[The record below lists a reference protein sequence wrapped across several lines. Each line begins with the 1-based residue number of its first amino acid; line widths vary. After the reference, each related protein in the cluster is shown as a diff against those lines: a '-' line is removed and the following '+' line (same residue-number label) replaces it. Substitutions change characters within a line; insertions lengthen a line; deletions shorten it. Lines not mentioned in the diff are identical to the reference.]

1 MSVTER
7 VQGEWHPQTEKE
19 RGQVREQLGKILA
32 STHFL
37 NSRRYPGLLR
47 YVVEQTLEGK
57 EAELKERLLGIE
69 VFHRAADYDTNQDPV
84 VRLSAAEVRKRIAL
98 YYQQADHQ
106 GELVIGLNPGS
117 YVPYFLPQADGSA
130 EVETPVAEVPAAG
143 TVKQPW
149 RGLAPGFS
157 LAAIL
162 AAGAAAGWLGWRHVA
177 PMNVADRFW
186 APMVE
191 RQERVTL
198 CVGTHEPG
206 NAADATP
213 PTPQALYG
221 QAAGRSAA
229 GEKSAVSSS
238 LEEEIA
244 HSAQLGASNVVALIH
259 VGADLE
265 SRQRAFRMVLASQA
279 TFPELHEGPVVLV
292 AALDNIWTVRLTQA
306 LRYGFGMSG
315 EEMFIVDHKN
325 PGARRW
331 EVSLTEPTASHSVDY
346 AVLARYDDATLGQ
359 PVVILAG
366 LASEGTEAASEVLSN
381 SDLLGSIFRNAPAHW
396 SGRNFE
402 AVLETEVLYGH
413 PGPSRIVA
421 VEYW

>member
-1 MSVTER
+1 MADTER
-7 VQGEWHPQTEKE
+7 TPGAWRPETERE

-32 STHFL
+32 SAHFQ

-57 EAELKERLLGIE
+57 EADLKERLLGIE

-117 YVPYFLPQADGSA
+117 YVPYFLPPANGNT
-130 EVETPVAEVPAAG
+130 ETETPVAAEQPAG
-143 TVKQPW
+143 TERRMW
-149 RGLAPGFS
+149 RRLAPGFS
-157 LAAIL
+157 LAAAL
-162 AAGAAAGWLGWRHVA
+162 VAGAGAGWLGWRHVA
-177 PMNVADRFW
+177 PVHAADRFW
-186 APMVE
+186 APIVD

-206 NAADATP
+206 NPADAGLP
-213 PTPQALYG
+213 SPASLYG
-221 QAAGRSAA
+221 AAAGQNGRGGSAA
-229 GEKSAVSSS
+229 SPN
-238 LEEEIA
+238 LEDEIA

-292 AALDNIWTVRLTQA
+292 AALDNVWTVRLTQA
-306 LRYGFGMSG
+306 LRYGFGLSG
-315 EEMFIVDHKN
+315 AEMFIVDHKN
-325 PGARRW
+325 PSARQW
-331 EVSLTEPTASHSVDY
+331 QVSLTEPTASHAVDY

-381 SDLLGSIFRNAPAHW
+381 SDLLESIFRNAPGHW
-396 SGRNFE
+396 AGRNFE
-402 AVLETEVLYGH
+402 AVLQTEVLYGH